1 MISTILFDTIL
12 YSTPIILCVIGGN
25 FAYKA
30 NVLNIAL
37 EGMMLSGAFVSMFIV
52 YFTGN
57 IPLAIAGAL
66 VSGLI
71 LGLLFSF
78 LGITCKGNVIVIGLG
93 INMMVSGIAAFV
105 LRLMNSSNIYVKT
118 INVSIFKVNI
128 PLIENIPFIGKI
140 ISGHTVITYI
150 SFLLIF
156 VAWLLMYRTKWGIY
170 VRTVGEDEDAAKSV
184 GINTDFYKYMAVLI
198 GALFSALAGINLS
211 MENLM
216 LFTNNMTAGRGFI
229 AIAAIYC
236 GQGKP
241 VTSSL
246 FALVFGLAWA
256 LSVDLSTYAGSA
268 SGLFNIVPYILM
280 TVVLAVVSIYRYKN
294 NKMRGYKFE

>member
-1 MISTILFDTIL
+1 MISNILFDMIL

-57 IPLAIAGAL
+57 IPLAVAGAL
-66 VSGLI
+66 VSGLL

-140 ISGHTVITYI
+140 ISGHTVITYL
-150 SFLLIF
+150 SFFLIF
-156 VAWLLMYRTKWGIY
+156 VVWLLMYRTKLGIY

-198 GALFSALAGINLS
+198 GALFSALAGVNLA

-236 GQGKP
+236 GQGRP

-246 FALVFGLAWA
+246 FAIIFGLAWA

-268 SGLFNIVPYILM
+268 SGLFNVVPYVLM